1 MANRKMPSAYRR
13 NVAAFLAD
21 IGGFGAGI
29 GFIHPVTVM
38 PVLVRQLTSSALV
51 VGLMT
56 TVWIGGFLL
65 PQLWAGRWLS
75 DKPRK
80 LPYVVW
86 FINIG
91 RLGLLVP
98 ALLCALVSPSN
109 ANVLL
114 IGLFAGIIIFRVTD
128 AIASVGWYDIL
139 SRAIPANRRGRVL
152 GAGQILAGLGAM
164 VSALVVRW
172 ALGTV
177 GPEFP
182 RNFALL
188 FGLTMIG
195 MAISSIAIMS
205 LVEPE
210 DSAGTQ
216 PSPKDDFIA
225 HASHILRTD
234 RAFRTLITVRLLSG
248 LTGLAVPFYVV
259 HATRELSLPVTFVGL
274 AVAAQNISTIVSS
287 LGWGT
292 LAERATSRR
301 VIQAS
306 TLAAC
311 LAPLGALVLHSLY
324 TGNNLPSQ
332 LLGAGYLLV
341 FAVLSAVDN
350 SILLGY
356 LNYVMEIAPPGQRTA
371 YMGLTNTISGLLVTL
386 PVAGGALLQVTSY
399 PVLFAVAA
407 MGAGIGFA
415 VSLRLPRLGKE

>member
-1 MANRKMPSAYRR
+1 
-13 NVAAFLAD
+13 
-21 IGGFGAGI
+21 
-29 GFIHPVTVM
+29 
-38 PVLVRQLTSSALV
+38 
-51 VGLMT
+51 
-56 TVWIGGFLL
+56 
-65 PQLWAGRWLS
+65 
-75 DKPRK
+75 
-80 LPYVVW
+80 
-86 FINIG
+86 
-91 RLGLLVP
+91 
-98 ALLCALVSPSN
+98 
-109 ANVLL
+109 
-114 IGLFAGIIIFRVTD
+114 
-128 AIASVGWYDIL
+128 
-139 SRAIPANRRGRVL
+139 
-152 GAGQILAGLGAM
+152 
-164 VSALVVRW
+164 
-172 ALGTV
+172 
-177 GPEFP
+177 
-182 RNFALL
+182 
-188 FGLTMIG
+188 
-195 MAISSIAIMS
+195 
-205 LVEPE
+205 
-210 DSAGTQ
+210 
-216 PSPKDDFIA
+216 
-225 HASHILRTD
+225 
-234 RAFRTLITVRLLSG
+234 
-248 LTGLAVPFYVV
+248 VPFYVV

-306 TLAAC
+306 TLAAS

-332 LLGAGYLLV
+332 LLGASYLLV